1 MRFIAP
7 IAFLT
12 AGLNA
17 RQPHD
22 QATRLLEQAARI
34 RAEAIKINRV
44 KEQAAETVR
53 LQRAK
58 MANLRA
64 AEMDRRRNAE
74 GTRLRLAEVASL
86 RSKANEAAKIQEKAN
101 ELMIE
106 ATLEARLARLQGRP
120 EAAAQAEEKFR
131 RREEMMLQAAG
142 MRADYLAK
150 AGQLRA

>member
-1 MRFIAP
+1 MRFITP

-12 AGLNA
+12 AGLNP

-22 QATRLLEQAARI
+22 QATRLLEHAARI
-34 RAEAIKINRV
+34 RAEAMKINRV

-58 MANLRA
+58 MANLRE
-64 AEMDRRRNAE
+64 AEMDRRR
-74 GTRLRLAEVASL
+74 TRLRLAEVTSL
-86 RSKANEAAKIQEKAN
+86 RAKAREAAKIQERAN

-106 ATLEARLARLQGRP
+106 ATLEARLARLYNRH
-120 EAAAQAEEKFR
+120 EAAAQAEKKFR

-142 MRADYLAK
+142 QRADYLAK